1 MTTILHIDSSIL
13 GGYSASRA
21 LSAAIVARQKAL
33 HPGAEVIYR
42 DLVADAA
49 LHLSD
54 AHMAV
59 LQGAAVSDPALG
71 ADLATGGT
79 YLEDLFAA
87 DIIVIGAPMYNFSI
101 PTHLKGWIDRVAVNG
116 KTFRYGAQGPEG
128 LLSPQKKVFIASTRG
143 GVYTGDSPA
152 AAFEHQESYLKGVLA
167 FIGLTDVTVI
177 RAEGLNLNAEAKAA
191 ALAAAQDQI
200 AALAA

>member
-59 LQGAAVSDPALG
+59 LQGAAVSD
-71 ADLATGGT
+71 TQSKQQ
-79 YLEDLFAA
+79 EQQRK
-87 DIIVIGAPMYNFSI
+87 AP
-101 PTHLKGWIDRVAVNG
+101 H
-116 KTFRYGAQGPEG
+116 
-128 LLSPQKKVFIASTRG
+128 
-143 GVYTGDSPA
+143 
-152 AAFEHQESYLKGVLA
+152 
-167 FIGLTDVTVI
+167 GLTACHPGI
-177 RAEGLNLNAEAKAA
+177 FGE
-191 ALAAAQDQI
+191 Q
-200 AALAA
+200 